1 MIAEIFSDDVPLTW
15 KQRSEV
21 EYVAERFGC
30 TRTLQTVPREAL
42 RGIIAWTRGKI
53 QCVFHAFLCN
63 SIWQE
68 SSFDDFE
75 GPACLDSLKGTNP
88 YE

>member
-53 QCVFHAFLCN
+53 QCVFHAFFVIQSGKKAVLMT
-63 SIWQE
+63 
-68 SSFDDFE
+68 
-75 GPACLDSLKGTNP
+75 LKAPRASTL
-88 YE
+88 